1 MKRTEYVTM
10 VGFGM
15 SSGPKF
21 RTVYTDGTDLYIR
34 ARGGYVKMNATLKS
48 YMCEKKYIR

>member
-15 SSGPKF
+15 NSGPKF
-21 RTVYTDGTDLYIR
+21 QTVYTDGTDFYIR
-34 ARGGYVKMNATLKS
+34 KRGEYVKMNATLKS
-48 YMCEKKYIR
+48 YMREKKYIR